1 MTKRVRMRTRRRCHT
16 RSLNCH
22 CEEHPLIPSSS
33 RDVAISMRLNTRR
46 RRDCH
51 ATLAMTNR
59 ERMRTRRRCHTR
71 SLNCHCEEHPLIPS
85 SSRDVAISMRLNTRR
100 RTAVATATG
109 LPRYARND
117 KSGTQGDVPA
127 VSHSTPAD
135 AGKRRVSV
143 SRRLP
148 PPVPF
153 GLAIRAGSGRCG
165 MLRPGPASRECR
177 RRAGCRPGLQRRG
190 QDRSP
195 SRRS

>member
-1 MTKRVRMRTRRRCHT
+1 MTKLVRMRTRRRCHT

-22 CEEHPLIPSSS
+22 
-33 RDVAISMRLNTRR
+33 R
-46 RRDCH
+46 
-51 ATLAMTNR
+51 
-59 ERMRTRRRCHTR
+59 
-71 SLNCHCEEHPLIPS
+71 EEHPLIPS

-109 LPRYARND
+109 LPRCARID
-117 KSGTQGDVPA
+117 KAGTRRGVPHCEEHSDAAISMRLNTRRRTAVATATGLPRCARIDKAGTHEAVPA
-127 VSHSTPAD
+127 VSRSIS
-135 AGKRRVSV
+135 AGSGNRSV

-148 PPVPF
+148 PLLPF

-177 RRAGCRPGLQRRG
+177 RRAGRRPGLPRRG

-195 SRRS
+195 SQRS